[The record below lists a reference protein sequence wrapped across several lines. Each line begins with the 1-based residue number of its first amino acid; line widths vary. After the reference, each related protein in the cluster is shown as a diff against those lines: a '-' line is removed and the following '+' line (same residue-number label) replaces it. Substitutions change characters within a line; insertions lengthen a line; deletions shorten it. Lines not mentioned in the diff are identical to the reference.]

1 MQMSLFLNLRAGL
14 IHAGTGPSV
23 CPQDPGSPAASTPQL
38 CAWQMQ
44 KVSTK
49 AVFIATYNFP
59 QVVAGH
65 YKKTAHLDTFYS
77 HKMSYPAFDKWIGF
91 NGDLAYLYSGPC
103 IGDTLSSSPSSTP
116 MGSLE
121 SLSSHSSEQN
131 NSSKMAPSAQVK
143 TRALLPQTLSELSN
157 GYRSAAGTSSLESSS
172 REEAKHTD
180 VDLEDTRSLSSFSTT
195 PRLSSAPKKAPHCR
209 SHLSLAM
216 MYHPDP
222 SSMKSLHLPEGNK
235 VMPIYSIFFFC
246 QRIPCYSITIRKKY
260 IL

>member
-1 MQMSLFLNLRAGL
+1 
-14 IHAGTGPSV
+14 
-23 CPQDPGSPAASTPQL
+23 
-38 CAWQMQ
+38 MQ

-49 AVFIATYNFP
+49 AMFITTYYCIIIFLKLL
-59 QVVAGH
+59 VAIIVR
-65 YKKTAHLDTFYS
+65 LDICTSWRILSTFLYFAS
-77 HKMSYPAFDKWIGF
+77 DKWIGF
-91 NGDLAYLYSGPC
+91 NEDLAYLYSGPC

-143 TRALLPQTLSELSN
+143 NKSLRHQTPSELSN
-157 GYRSAAGTSSLESSS
+157 GYRSAAGISSLESSS

-180 VDLEDTRSLSSFSTT
+180 VELEDTHSLSSFSTT

-209 SHLSLAM
+209 SDLSLTL

-222 SSMKSLHLPEGNK
+222 PSMKSLHLPEGNE
-235 VMPIYSIFFFC
+235 VMPI
-246 QRIPCYSITIRKKY
+246 
-260 IL
+260 